1 MMTRKHTT
9 ETRQKMSDAQRERWA
24 NMSDE
29 ERNAI
34 RRKMSDTKLKK
45 ENALKW
51 LKLYRE
57 LINQYMKIENKER
70 EPFFNAIPK
79 MRIDSSPMFAIG

>member
-24 NMSDE
+24 NMSQEKRD
-29 ERNAI
+29 AI
-34 RRKMSDTKLKK
+34 RRKMSDTKIKK

-51 LKLYRE
+51 LKYYNILVYH
-57 LINQYMKIENKER
+57 YMQVENKVR
-70 EPFFNAIPK
+70 EPHFNAIPK
-79 MRIDSSPMFAIG
+79 LRIDATPILAL